1 MNATARILVA
11 DDEPDLIED
20 YHCALAL
27 PGTGDEDPR
36 LVELQ
41 DELFGAQSP
50 KSSLPNVELVSVNQG
65 EAAVRSV
72 VRSRDQGQPFSAR
85 SEEHTSELQSLM
97 RISYAVFCL
106 KKQKNSTPQHIFTRN
121 IKHHN
126 RRTT

>member
-50 KSSLPNVELVSVNQG
+50 KRSLPNVELVSVNQG

-72 VRSRDQGQPFSAR
+72 VRSRDQGQPFTAAFLVVRMPPGIHGVDAAFKLRGVQPPLPHVIDPAR
-85 SEEHTSELQSLM
+85 
-97 RISYAVFCL
+97 R
-106 KKQKNSTPQHIFTRN
+106 KN
-121 IKHHN
+121 
-126 RRTT
+126 

>member
-72 VRSRDQGQPFSAR
+72 VRSRDQGQPFSAAFLDVRMPPGR

-106 KKQKNSTPQHIFTRN
+106 KKKKIQYN
-121 IKHHN
+121 
-126 RRTT
+126 